1 MNHIF
6 LEGKGQDWFISAL
19 PHQMIVGRAC
29 RWSVFNKYWKIWF
42 CKNSHISC
50 FVIYKMEI
58 KPYHSHLQDLFH
70 FQQHQS
76 MSPDSSIKS
85 APLVMVQHDSV
96 WVCVCVCAR
105 ACAQLCLTLRPH
117 GLVGL
122 PGSSISGIIQA
133 RILEWVAISSSRG
146 SSWPRMGP
154 TSRVSCIDRCVLY
167 HWATWEAHR
176 TTWHS
181 VILHKCIFDYM
192 KEYKLSQNQEGKT
205 NSILLNFKRPR

>member
-1 MNHIF
+1 MYIWKDHTKSLTDVFGTSNNGWFFLGFHCIF
-6 LEGKGQDWFISAL
+6 PLFYAL
-19 PHQMIVGRAC
+19 VP
-29 RWSVFNKYWKIWF
+29 KYDYGFTPWITLYSQ
-42 CKNSHISC
+42 CIA
-50 FVIYKMEI
+50 Y
-58 KPYHSHLQDLFH
+58 YLR
-70 FQQHQS
+70 
-76 MSPDSSIKS
+76 
-85 APLVMVQHDSV
+85 
-96 WVCVCVCAR
+96 VCVCVRAR

>member
-96 WVCVCVCAR
+96 WVCVCVCTRACTRAHAR
-105 ACAQLCLTLRPH
+105 ALGGGYNKISRSTLWLLIAA
-117 GLVGL
+117 GLGFLFWLWRWYVTF
-122 PGSSISGIIQA
+122 
-133 RILEWVAISSSRG
+133 RG
-146 SSWPRMGP
+146 
-154 TSRVSCIDRCVLY
+154 
-167 HWATWEAHR
+167 
-176 TTWHS
+176 
-181 VILHKCIFDYM
+181 
-192 KEYKLSQNQEGKT
+192 
-205 NSILLNFKRPR
+205 NSFP